1 MAGVDAYVWGL
12 GWLLMRR
19 RTWGPVALLA
29 LLYYLSARLGM
40 QLFALQPGNM
50 TLLWLVSGIGLVML
64 VRHGWRALPLILLAS
79 LAANYPGLS
88 EPGWQQGLW
97 HGLLA
102 ALADGL
108 STALAAWLLQ
118 HRLPAG
124 LQRARELG
132 TFCFYVCLLPSTLG
146 IGLVCLNLFWGG
158 YLSAQA
164 AWQLWPPLSLADSLG
179 VLLIYPLYQA
189 WRELGRPQAEEWRWI
204 AALGL
209 GNLLLI
215 LLAFNGLS
223 GLLYFIL
230 PMLLW
235 LVVKVRLQGL
245 YLALLL
251 SIVAVLAVAAR
262 QLGPFRGLEP
272 AEAYLML
279 LGFVITCVLVTLC
292 LGLYYRQLLLADES
306 RAHWQSEA
314 LHDPLTGLLN
324 RRAFTPLLA
333 AEHQRVLRTQ
343 RPCALALLD
352 LDHFKRVNDQYGH
365 GVGDGVLVQL
375 AALMLQHVRDIDS
388 VARVGGEEFAILFP
402 EASAEEAAQAL
413 ERIRLALAAEPLQID
428 GEQIAIT
435 VSSGVVGYYGGA
447 QSAEGLLEA
456 ADAQLYRAKHGGR
469 NCVMLAEEVL
479 PSS

>member
-1 MAGVDAYVWGL
+1 MPPVQGL
-12 GWLLMRR
+12 GGSSGGHRPW
-19 RTWGPVALLA
+19 TNAVLLA

-40 QLFALQPGNM
+40 QLFALQPSNM
-50 TLLWLVSGIGLVML
+50 TLIWLPSGIGLVML
-64 VRHGWRALPLILLAS
+64 VRYGWRALPLILLAS

-88 EPGWQQGLW
+88 EPGMQQGLL

-102 ALADGL
+102 ALADTL
-108 STALAAWLLQ
+108 SAALAAWLVQ
-118 HRLPAG
+118 RMLPGG

-132 TFCFYVCLLPSTLG
+132 RFCFFVCLLPVSLG
-146 IGLVCLNLFWGG
+146 TALICFNLFWGQ
-158 YLSAQA
+158 YLSGLQA
-164 AWQLWPPLSLADSLG
+164 RQLWPSLLLADSLG
-179 VLLIYPLYQA
+179 VLLVYPLYQA
-189 WRELGRPQAEEWRWI
+189 WREQGRPRGEEWRWI
-204 AALGL
+204 LALGL

-223 GLLYFIL
+223 VLLYLIL

-235 LVVKVRLQGL
+235 LVVKVRLTGL
-245 YLALLL
+245 YLVLLISML
-251 SIVAVLAVAAR
+251 TLLAVSAR
-262 QLGPFRGLEP
+262 QPGPFRGLE
-272 AEAYLML
+272 ASETHLML
-279 LGFVITCVLVTLC
+279 LGFVVTSVLVTLC
-292 LGLYYRQLLLADES
+292 LGLYYRQLQLADSS

-324 RRAFTPLLA
+324 RRAFTPLLL
-333 AEHQRVLRTQ
+333 AEHQRVQRTQ

-365 GVGDGVLVQL
+365 GIGDGVLVQL
-375 AALMLQHVRDIDS
+375 AALLQQQVRDIDS

-413 ERIRLALAAEPLQID
+413 ERIRLALAAQPLQID

-435 VSSGVVGYYGGA
+435 VSSGVVGYRGGP
-447 QSAEGLLEA
+447 QSAEDLLEA

-479 PSS
+479 PAT